1 MKTTWAAKTV
11 RLTATA
17 QAVKAA
23 VQSTSFV
30 LSVQASYIAVQAA
43 VGEFI
48 QFLQKSE
55 TLGVTDQAALLV
67 QKFFTEALAVTEE
80 WLLSI
85 GKGFFETTRITE
97 TQTKDIHKTLDD
109 SDYVEGNTYFAQDY
123 VSRGFDIITMRDA
136 VTLAPGKGL
145 SDTARFSDSLTR
157 GFSKSLFDTM
167 GVTDDIDGQASIKD
181 DETMQFVKVLN
192 EQTGSSDQFSRVVA
206 FTRKFTDSAAATDAA
221 IRNCGK
227 PLADPIFISDRSV
240 LTTTKP
246 FAEAMSVTESF
257 AKASNKVASDAM
269 GVTDSGSLRSQ
280 GYVDFSYFAEDYVG
294 DSRTF

>member
-1 MKTTWAAKTV
+1 MKTTWSSRIVKLSSSA
-11 RLTATA
+11 RLLSASVTAN
-17 QAVKAA
+17 QLSAA
-23 VQSTSFV
+23 VRAGAIALKALVGRFLIFLEFNDSFGV
-30 LSVQASYIAVQAA
+30 
-43 VGEFI
+43 
-48 QFLQKSE
+48 SE
-55 TLGVTDQAALLV
+55 RTLLLV
-67 QKFFTEALAVTEE
+67 QKFFTEALAVPEE
-80 WLLSI
+80 RFLLI
-85 GKGFFETTRITE
+85 GKGFFETTRMTE
-97 TQTKDIHKTLDD
+97 TQAKDISKNLDD

-123 VSRGFDIITMRDA
+123 VSHGFDIITMLDA

-157 GFSKSLFDTM
+157 GFSKSLFNTM

-206 FTRKFTDSAAATDAA
+206 FTRKFADSAAATDAA

-246 FAEAMSVTESF
+246 FAEAMSVTENF
-257 AKASNKVASDAM
+257 AKAPNKVASDAM